1 MHSIIEHW
9 EFIFFIDSEKH
20 IYMIN
25 KNNNTLLS
33 TYTNNANNFS
43 MEVVEDNT
51 IIVGTDTGF
60 IMILDIQNN
69 TLTQKY
75 Y

>member
-9 EFIFFIDSEKH
+9 EFIFFIDSGYH

-75 Y
+75 N